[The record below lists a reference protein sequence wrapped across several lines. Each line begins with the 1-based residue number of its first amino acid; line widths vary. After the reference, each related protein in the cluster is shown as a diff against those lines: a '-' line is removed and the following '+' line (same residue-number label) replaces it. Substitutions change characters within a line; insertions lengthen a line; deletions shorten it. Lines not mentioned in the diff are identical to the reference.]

1 MAARGDSA
9 PVEVF
14 ASRKPHCLLARGLA
28 GVPAELET
36 AVERCPALLVE
47 DGRILAVGEEALAA
61 GAAGAPRVEVDAWL
75 SPAPL
80 DAHVHLFLGG
90 TPARNLAAW
99 RRAGVA
105 AVRELGRSPRRADA
119 SVRGACPPL
128 VVDSGVGLGA
138 QGEGGSWLA
147 RGVAPRAR
155 EFERQARELVAAGA
169 GLLKVFVS
177 GLLDFQHPGRVEH
190 PQAVDARCLAA
201 VVSVAHEAGLKVAVH
216 ASGEEAVTAALEAG
230 VDSVEHGFFLSRATF
245 ERMAAQGVAWV
256 PTLAAVVAH
265 ARDPQGRHD
274 QKIRSNLWEIV
285 HKQAQGL
292 RWAARLDVGLVLG
305 SDAGSYGLPHG
316 RALFLEMAAWLEA
329 GVEPQLVWVAAT
341 RRAARLL
348 GLEGE
353 VGVLAPGARA
363 WLLGTRRDP
372 RRDPLGLARPCWR
385 NF

>member
-1 MAARGDSA
+1 MPPGGNTA

-14 ASRKPHCLLARGLA
+14 ASRRAHCLLAKGLA
-28 GVPAELET
+28 GVPPEQ
-36 AVERCPALLVE
+36 AVGVGQCPALLVE
-47 DGRILAVGEEALAA
+47 QGRILALGEDAL
-61 GAAGAPRVEVDAWL
+61 AAGAPRVHIDAWL

-99 RRAGVA
+99 RRAGVV
-105 AVRELGRSPRRADA
+105 AVRELGRSPRLAGVA
-119 SVRGACPPL
+119 MRGACPPL
-128 VVDSGVGLGA
+128 VMDSGVGLGA
-138 QGEGGSWLA
+138 KGAGGSWLA
-147 RGVAPRAR
+147 WGVAPQVDEFTRRAR
-155 EFERQARELVAAGA
+155 QAVARGA

-190 PQAVDARCLAA
+190 ALAVDAPCLAA
-201 VVSVAHEAGLKVAVH
+201 VVSVARQAGLKVAVH
-216 ASGEEAVTAALEAG
+216 ASGEEAVQAALEAG
-230 VDSVEHGFFLSRATF
+230 VDSVEHGFFLSRATL
-245 ERMAAQGVAWV
+245 ERMAAQKVAWV

-274 QKIRSNLWEIV
+274 RKIRSNLREIV
-285 HKQAQGL
+285 RRQAQRL
-292 RWAARLDVGLVLG
+292 RWAAELGVGLVLG
-305 SDAGSYGLPHG
+305 SDAGSYGLFHG

-329 GVEPQLVWVAAT
+329 GVEPHQVWEAAT
-341 RRAARLL
+341 VRAARLL
-348 GLEGE
+348 GLEGK

-372 RRDPLGLARPCWR
+372 RRDPLDLARPCWR